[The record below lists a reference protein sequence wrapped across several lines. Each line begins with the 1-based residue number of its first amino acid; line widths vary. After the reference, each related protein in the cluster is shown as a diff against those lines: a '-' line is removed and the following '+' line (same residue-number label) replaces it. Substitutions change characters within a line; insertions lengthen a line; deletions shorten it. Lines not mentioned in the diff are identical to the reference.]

1 MGRGSSK
8 DQSHVQGW
16 HFLYTSDALSLPFIP
31 GTEVCGH
38 RVARPA
44 PPSPLMNEG
53 EPTLEP
59 GREASRNGRGL
70 LGPSLEVGSSGLLVS
85 QRPSGTGL
93 STRPFPTME
102 GVTACLLQLE
112 PAQGTGHH
120 WLPRTVGELGWGW
133 GDPTGRSLD
142 GPEFTAPCEPLTVR
156 IRVTNS
162 LSGLL

>member
-1 MGRGSSK
+1 MAL
-8 DQSHVQGW
+8 
-16 HFLYTSDALSLPFIP
+16 FLYTSDALSLPFIP
-31 GTEVCGH
+31 GTEVRGH

-59 GREASRNGRGL
+59 GREAAKNGTRVVGTVT
-70 LGPSLEVGSSGLLVS
+70 EIGSSGLLVS
-85 QRPSGTGL
+85 QRLSGTGL
-93 STRPFPTME
+93 NTRHFPAME

-120 WLPRTVGELGWGW
+120 QLPRTAWRAWMGGG

-142 GPEFTAPCEPLTVR
+142 GPESQSSQP
-156 IRVTNS
+156 RVS
-162 LSGLL
+162 L